1 MKRNEKEQVVAK
13 VAEMISNSSSLFFTD
28 FAGMTVAEGNELRR
42 EFQKTGVKYQVAKNT
57 LIKKA
62 MQTFSSDEAAYK
74 YLVGQTGIAFGT
86 DDPIAPAKVLKK
98 FFDKNQKPATKAFV
112 IDKHVFEGKRLAEFA
127 SMPSKSEMIGAILGC
142 LQSPI
147 AGIAGSISAVMRDL
161 VSVLEA
167 VEKVKT
173 QNVASSPAQAS

>member
-1 MKRNEKEQVVAK
+1 MKRNEKEQI
-13 VAEMISNSSSLFFTD
+13 VAEVAELISNSSSLFFTD
-28 FAGMTVAEGNELRR
+28 FNGMTVEQSNELRR
-42 EFQKTGVKYQVAKNT
+42 EFQKNGVKYQVVKNT

-62 MQTFSSDEAAYK
+62 MQTFSSDQTAFK
-74 YLVGQTGIAFGT
+74 YMVGQTGIAFGV

-112 IDKHVFEGKRLAEFA
+112 VDKQVFEGKRLAEFA
-127 SMPSKSEMIGAILGC
+127 SMPSKPELISSILGS

-161 VSVLEA
+161 VSVLDA
-167 VEKVKT
+167 LEKKL
-173 QNVASSPAQAS
+173 PAQAS